1 MQVNGVL
8 EAEHLEACAAGLVKE
23 LVREVAEDSYHEA
36 VLAARAHRSEQVC
49 VSVCGAS
56 FSYVCLSARLTY
68 VRTLYYIHASL
79 PPSPTHAWLLHTH
92 THVAGSII
100 CV

>member
-1 MQVNGVL
+1 M
-8 EAEHLEACAAGLVKE
+8 ESCAAGLVKE

-49 VSVCGAS
+49 GTQCECVWCTPLFICMYIV
-56 FSYVCLSARLTY
+56 SARLTY
-68 VRTLYYIHASL
+68 IVLRTYVHLSF
-79 PPSPTHAWLLHTH
+79 SHTH
-92 THVAGSII
+92 THAHAHTWLLRTNVAGSII